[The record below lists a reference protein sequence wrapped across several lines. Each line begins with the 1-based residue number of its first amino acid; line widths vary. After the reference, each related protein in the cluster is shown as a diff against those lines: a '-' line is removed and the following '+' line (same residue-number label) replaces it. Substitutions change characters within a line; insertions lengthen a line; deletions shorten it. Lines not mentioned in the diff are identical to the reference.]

1 MDPLTQDT
9 EMLNRVLEAVV
20 AFLML
25 LTVTIGFAAVVSRYG
40 FGRSFA
46 WSFEASQALLVYM
59 TFVSAFLALRK
70 GAHLR
75 IDVIFNR
82 LPTQARIVVHIFNQF
97 TIAGVGAVMAFWGYR
112 QAMRFFWRKSLVM
125 EFPVGF
131 LYLIIPLCGA
141 AIVLQALGT
150 LPGGIARI
158 RQGLTPDPNV
168 DPFAAEGA
176 VETNAGGRP

>member
-1 MDPLTQDT
+1 
-9 EMLNRVLEAVV
+9 MLNRILEAIV

-25 LTVTIGFAAVVSRYG
+25 LTVTIGFAAVVARYG

-46 WSFEASQALLVYM
+46 WSFEALQALLVYM

-82 LPTQARIVVHIFNQF
+82 LPTKAQIGVHVFNQL

-125 EFPVGF
+125 EFPMGF
-131 LYLIIPLCGA
+131 LYVIIPLCGV

-150 LPGGIARI
+150 LPRGIARI
-158 RQGLTPDPNV
+158 RQGLPPEPNT
-168 DPFAAEGA
+168 DPFAAEGQSQDSS
-176 VETNAGGRP
+176 GGRQ